1 MFICFVVEA
10 AFIEAYQKQ
19 LNTYESTSVS
29 LIKSLIQ

>member
-19 LNTYESTSVS
+19 LNTYSYVYVFSSYLSIT
-29 LIKSLIQ
+29 

>member
-19 LNTYESTSVS
+19 LNTYMYLYLSSNVW
-29 LIKSLIQ
+29 IQW

>member
-19 LNTYESTSVS
+19 LNTYFLGCLLGS
-29 LIKSLIQ
+29 